1 MFLSIYACRAFFG
14 FMGRFIMKTAFS
26 CHRLL
31 GALASSRF
39 VAAMVLSL
47 FFIAGLMPTLSC
59 AQTLPEASAQEQD
72 GDTSALDAKDVPAQT
87 LFSQAVSME
96 REDAKKAV
104 AKYEEV
110 MQRYGRAATPGSR
123 LFAVRALLNKG
134 GILGRQ
140 GDAKE
145 AVITYERIERN
156 FGNEKTPAIREVLAS
171 AFVSKAEALYK
182 MGSAEKAIDTY
193 KQLEKQFDKDEN
205 DFIRRLVDIT
215 KWRVAEIDSG
225 SNNKM
230 TASSE
235 K

>member
-1 MFLSIYACRAFFG
+1 MRTVFSYCRL
-14 FMGRFIMKTAFS
+14 R
-26 CHRLL
+26 
-31 GALASSRF
+31 GALTSSKF
-39 VAAMVLSL
+39 IAAMALSL
-47 FFIAGLMPTLSC
+47 FFVVGIMPVSSYAQALSQ
-59 AQTLPEASAQEQD
+59 ANAQEQ
-72 GDTSALDAKDVPAQT
+72 GGGAPPLDARDVPAQT
-87 LFSQAVSME
+87 LFSQAASME
-96 REDAKKAV
+96 REDTKNAV

-110 MQRYGRAATPGSR
+110 MQRYGRASTPGSR
-123 LFAVRALLNKG
+123 LFAARALLNKG
-134 GILGRQ
+134 GVLGRQ

-145 AVITYERIERN
+145 AVATYERIERN

-182 MGSAEKAIDTY
+182 MGSAEKAVDTY

-215 KWRVAEIDSG
+215 KWRVAEISSD

-230 TASSE
+230 TLSSG